1 MCICVPCVLNFPP
14 SSPTFLSRLQF
25 DLNEAST
32 VRHAFRSAS
41 PSAVHVIERT
51 EEVQQQLERLDMN
64 HGDDDAHEPVDTSA
78 ELGSLLDELEELR
91 KKGQSLGIER
101 LDSSIDRMMP
111 KLGFVERDS
120 ARLVRELSG
129 GWQMRIALGKILLQE
144 PDVLLLDE
152 PTNHIDAKTADWLE
166 AYLRSLSMPMVIV
179 SHDRF
184 FLDQICTKIVEIDRG
199 VSHTWKGNY
208 SEFMRQKRER
218 DSQMMIAFDR
228 NQKEIQK
235 ADEMIRR
242 LSSQGGA
249 GGRIEAARREKQ
261 RLIDLELKKPF
272 VPKKRSFSFP
282 QMRAGNGSGLVSGNP
297 MLVQNLNHSYP
308 IDDDVPESS
317 SGNNTEPPQ
326 MKPIFT
332 DAELRIEFGER
343 VALIGANGAG
353 KSTLLR
359 LLLGMEEPSGGG
371 RIELGVEN
379 KDEVRQR
386 VVKIVTS
393 EMLTF
398 WNIV

>member
-1 MCICVPCVLNFPP
+1 
-14 SSPTFLSRLQF
+14 
-25 DLNEAST
+25 
-32 VRHAFRSAS
+32 
-41 PSAVHVIERT
+41 
-51 EEVQQQLERLDMN
+51 
-64 HGDDDAHEPVDTSA
+64 
-78 ELGSLLDELEELR
+78 
-91 KKGQSLGIER
+91 
-101 LDSSIDRMMP
+101 
-111 KLGFVERDS
+111 
-120 ARLVRELSG
+120 
-129 GWQMRIALGKILLQE
+129 
-144 PDVLLLDE
+144 
-152 PTNHIDAKTADWLE
+152 
-166 AYLRSLSMPMVIV
+166 
-179 SHDRF
+179 
-184 FLDQICTKIVEIDRG
+184 
-199 VSHTWKGNY
+199 
-208 SEFMRQKRER
+208 
-218 DSQMMIAFDR
+218 MIAFDR